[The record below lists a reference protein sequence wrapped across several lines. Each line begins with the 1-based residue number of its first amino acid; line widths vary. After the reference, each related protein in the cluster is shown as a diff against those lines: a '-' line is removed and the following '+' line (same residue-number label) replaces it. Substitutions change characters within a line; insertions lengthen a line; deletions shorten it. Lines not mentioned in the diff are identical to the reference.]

1 MVGCNLDSFR
11 EVPRADPECLN
22 TRAQEVS
29 GSYKRSSYN
38 QLFHMMSQYLLSLKA
53 FCCFQIILIE
63 VRAVVSK
70 HNTSIHQICMEL
82 SRYIPAN
89 LSGLYASDPLVWLSE
104 SFKEL
109 LCVLW
114 CAYMYTA
121 EHLLISVPAEP
132 LCSNDSCF
140 FKSLAYFDVSE
151 HVDVALVFIAEA

>member
-22 TRAQEVS
+22 TRAQEDK
-29 GSYKRSSYN
+29 GGSYN
-38 QLFHMMSQYLLSLKA
+38 QLFHMMSQYLLSLKV
-53 FCCFQIILIE
+53 FCCFHIILIE

-70 HNTSIHQICMEL
+70 HKTSMHQICMEL

-89 LSGLYASDPLVWLSE
+89 LSGLYVSDPLVWLSE

-109 LCVLW
+109 LCVLR
-114 CAYMYTA
+114 CAYMYHA

-140 FKSLAYFDVSE
+140 FQ
-151 HVDVALVFIAEA
+151 IASIL